1 MRAGWIVWILA
12 LCAGSTHTAAQT
24 PALAPVEDRSAVVP
38 QEEGAPA
45 AQASAENRTPS
56 TEFLPQFDFH
66 VALDKLSGDDPR
78 FVWSSHV
85 GGDLHILRYKR
96 LRFVMVADYEAQL
109 GREYQPFDPNQ
120 GNYTLG
126 GFVAGTIHGV
136 EVSGVMH
143 HVSRHLGDRPKRF
156 GIAWNMYG
164 ARLRSA
170 WTDGPAWL
178 EGRIDLRGATQH
190 AYVDYDWEL
199 DAGVRGRYRVRPLT
213 QIIAAATLRHVGV
226 DGSRNRGDQTGFRA
240 EGGVRFEGTAAAL
253 EVFGGVERRIDPY
266 QLEFGTAT
274 WALAG
279 LRIVRR

>member
-1 MRAGWIVWILA
+1 MKGWWIAWILA
-12 LCAGSTHTAAQT
+12 LCAGSFHASAQALVPT
-24 PALAPVEDRSAVVP
+24 PAEDRIAVAPLLEAVP
-38 QEEGAPA
+38 PP
-45 AQASAENRTPS
+45 QASAESSTPS
-56 TEFLPQFDFH
+56 VEFLPQLDFH

-96 LRFVMVADYEAQL
+96 LRFVVVADYEAQL
-109 GREYQPFDPNQ
+109 GREFQPFDPNQ

-126 GFVAGTIHGV
+126 GFVAGTIRGV

-164 ARLRSA
+164 ARLRSV

-178 EGRIDLRGATQH
+178 ESRVDLRGATQH

-199 DAGVRGRYRVRPLT
+199 DAGLRGRYRVRPMS
-213 QIIAAATLRHVGV
+213 QIIAAATLRRVGV

-240 EGGVRFEGTAAAL
+240 EGGVRFEGRAAAL
-253 EVFGGVERRIDPY
+253 EVFGGVERRIDPW
-266 QLEFGTAT
+266 QLEFGTVT

-279 LRIVRR
+279 LRIVQR

>member
-1 MRAGWIVWILA
+1 VRGRWIAWILA
-12 LCAGSTHTAAQT
+12 LCASSIHATAQT
-24 PALAPVEDRSAVVP
+24 PLPLPAEGRIALAPQAEAVP
-38 QEEGAPA
+38 P
-45 AQASAENRTPS
+45 AQASAASDAPS
-56 TEFLPQFDFH
+56 VEFLPQFDFH
-66 VALDKLSGDDPR
+66 IALDKLSGDDPR

-85 GGDLHILRYKR
+85 GGNLHVLRYKR

-126 GFVAGTIHGV
+126 GFVAGTVRGV

-143 HVSRHLGDRPKRF
+143 HVSRHLGDRPKLF

-164 ARLRSA
+164 ARLRSV

-178 EGRIDLRGATQH
+178 ESRVDLRGATQH

-199 DAGVRGRYRVRPLT
+199 DAGLRGRYRLRPLT
-213 QIIAAATLRHVGV
+213 QIIAVANLRRVGV

-240 EGGVRFEGTAAAL
+240 EAGVRFEGTAAAL